1 MLAGGRKRVVKG
13 GCGCQFTRRE
23 GMEEVEQTHI
33 FFGELA
39 EGEGA
44 E

>member
-1 MLAGGRKRVVKG
+1 MLAGGRARVVKG
-13 GCGCQFTRRE
+13 GCRCQFTRQE
-23 GMEEVEQTHI
+23 GIEVEQTHI